1 MLAAMS
7 DDPTVIRASRLVDV
21 VSGEVLTGR
30 EVVVRGD
37 QIESVVVPEDAPTEA
52 DVIDLSGWTVLP
64 GLIDCHAHMI
74 GEVES
79 GHGYAG
85 LVTRTAAQEAFS
97 GVRNARD
104 TVLAGFTTVRDVGT
118 FRAFVDV
125 ALRDA
130 IEAGDVVGPRMRCAG
145 AYVTCA
151 GGGGDVTGLAPDV
164 DAVLPIDLRFGV
176 A

>member
-30 EVVVRGD
+30 AVVVRGD
-37 QIESVVVPEDAPTEA
+37 QIESVVVAEDAPTEA

-104 TVLAGFTTVRDVGT
+104 TVMAGFTTVRDVGT

-125 ALRDA
+125 VLSALA
-130 IEAGDVVGPRMRCAG
+130 FAFLAPVGPIRATGDDGRYGDRHVVHDGASLAG
-145 AYVTCA
+145 H
-151 GGGGDVTGLAPDV
+151 G
-164 DAVLPIDLRFGV
+164 
-176 A
+176 